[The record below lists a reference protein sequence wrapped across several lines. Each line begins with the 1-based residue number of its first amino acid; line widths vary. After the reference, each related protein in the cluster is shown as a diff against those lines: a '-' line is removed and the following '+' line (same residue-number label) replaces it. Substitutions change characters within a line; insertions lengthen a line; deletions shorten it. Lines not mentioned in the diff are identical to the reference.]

1 MKKFDPTNLADG
13 EMIVKE
19 MDRLARTAEVCGRS
33 LKEQAEKW
41 LSHPLPPER
50 RMAAMMIMA
59 SITERRGQTSP
70 A

>member
-1 MKKFDPTNLADG
+1 MRKFDPTNLADG

-19 MDRLARTAEVCGRS
+19 I
-33 LKEQAEKW
+33 
-41 LSHPLPPER
+41 ER

-59 SITERRGQTSP
+59 SITERQEQTST